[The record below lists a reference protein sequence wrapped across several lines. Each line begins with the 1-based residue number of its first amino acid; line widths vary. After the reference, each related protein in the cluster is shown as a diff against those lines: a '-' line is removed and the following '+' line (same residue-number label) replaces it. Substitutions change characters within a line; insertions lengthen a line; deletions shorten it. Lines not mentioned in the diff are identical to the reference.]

1 MRRRLYMWMV
11 AGMVAWL
18 AGCAGVPA
26 HFEKPTVSLAG
37 LSLKEAGLFEQRFTL
52 VLRVQ
57 NPNRF
62 ALPLNGL
69 DADLAV
75 NGKPLASGV
84 AAQAVTVPALGDA
97 KVRIDVVS
105 NLATLARQLR
115 RADGQGLPRYRLT
128 GRLFVPMRSEGIAFE
143 MDGEVPAIEGWF
155 DAPARQERF

>member
-1 MRRRLYMWMV
+1 MRRRLHLWLMAIV
-11 AGMVAWL
+11 LVWL
-18 AGCAGVPA
+18 AGCAGVPT

-52 VLRVQ
+52 LLRVQ

-62 ALPLNGL
+62 ALPLKGL
-69 DADLAV
+69 DAELAV

-84 AAQAVTVPALGDA
+84 AAQAVTVPALGDP
-97 KVRIDVVS
+97 KVEIDVGS

-115 RADGQGLPRYRLT
+115 GSAGQLPRYRLT

-155 DAPARQERF
+155 DPPAKQERF